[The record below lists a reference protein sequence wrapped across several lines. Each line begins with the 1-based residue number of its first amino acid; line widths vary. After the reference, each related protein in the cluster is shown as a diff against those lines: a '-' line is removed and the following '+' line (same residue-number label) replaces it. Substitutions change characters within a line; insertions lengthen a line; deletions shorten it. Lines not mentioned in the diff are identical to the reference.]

1 MNSIDVAGRT
11 ALVIGGSSGIG
22 LEIAC
27 GLRDAG
33 VCVAIAGRTAAKVA
47 AAGARLAGSGGMP
60 RAYVADLTV
69 AGAIERLAG
78 EVIGDLGHV
87 DVLVNSQ
94 GITVLK
100 PAEEVT
106 EAEYDAIMGT
116 NLRSVFF
123 ACTCF
128 GRHMLAR
135 GKGSIINIASL
146 AGHRGWPK
154 ASVYAASKHGVV
166 GLTRT
171 LAAEWASRGVRVN
184 AISPGVFITELN
196 KGKMA
201 PERERSALFRTPMG
215 RFGDVRELVG
225 AAIFLAS
232 DAASYTTGTVLNID
246 GGYLADGI

>member
-33 VCVAIAGRTAAKVA
+33 ASVAIAGRTAAKVA
-47 AAGARLAGSGGMP
+47 AAGARLAGPGGTP
-60 RAYVADLTV
+60 RAYVADVTST
-69 AGAIERLAG
+69 AAIERLAG
-78 EVIGDLGHV
+78 EVIANLGPL

-106 EAEYDAIMGT
+106 EADYDAIVGT

-135 GKGSIINIASL
+135 GTGSIINIASL

-154 ASVYAASKHGVV
+154 ASVYSLTKHGVV

-171 LAAEWASRGVRVN
+171 LAAEWAAAACGSTRSRP
-184 AISPGVFITELN
+184 AYSSP
-196 KGKMA
+196 
-201 PERERSALFRTPMG
+201 S
-215 RFGDVRELVG
+215 
-225 AAIFLAS
+225 
-232 DAASYTTGTVLNID
+232 
-246 GGYLADGI
+246 